1 MYDWL
6 TLRWTTLLTRGLIG
20 IAFGALAMAWPD
32 ETVAILVVLWGGWAL
47 LDGVVTLSVVGRVPG
62 TGARVLAIVVD
73 LAQYALLPVAL
84 TPLNNVI
91 DTATALVMVALVG
104 WHWAFLPTFLT
115 ELVPFVDL
123 VPTWTIAVFLATRGQ
138 DVTPGAPKMPDPK
151 AALPPG
157 QTRDAS
163 GS

>member
-1 MYDWL
+1 M
-6 TLRWTTLLTRGLIG
+6 
-20 IAFGALAMAWPD
+20 
-32 ETVAILVVLWGGWAL
+32 
-47 LDGVVTLSVVGRVPG
+47 TLSMQRRVLI
-62 TGARVLAIVVD
+62 ARVLAIVVD
-73 LAQYALLPVAL
+73 LVQFALLPAAL

-91 DTATALVMVALVG
+91 DTAVALVMIALVG

-138 DVTPGAPKMPDPK
+138 GVPQPGAPHVPGSGGPP
-151 AALPPG
+151 ALPPG
-157 QTRDAS
+157 QARDAS